1 MQREIE
7 EEKRNQTVLLDERR
21 RRKADRMQIRKMRI
35 EMDQL
40 TEISEKELALN
51 TKKFTQQLDAMDK
64 VTNSNLTKEVK
75 DFLMRPEQNNREQ
88 ALILISETNDE
99 ILNKKLKLLNSKQ
112 FFDLSKLMSTLQQ
125 QIALDMMIKNKE
137 IHLRFDQ
144 LKEDAQK
151 NKKGT
156 ELDDA
161 LLKINAERDLE
172 VQFVD
177 ESIEKSIPERE
188 SQVKQKQENIFF
200 RERKELIQ
208 NQSQAKRA
216 QIAAV
221 IAKYPQE
228 KTLQT
233 VGLKLLKRI
242 DMTLEQEI
250 AELEKEKEEK
260 LERARLRIIAENE
273 DELQMMQDNLNKAM
287 QREETAMNEQLEKRK
302 VEIMAIKK
310 QNLEDRMKM
319 ATTEMSDDQIEGLRK
334 QYENE
339 FDNLETAITEEKQ
352 QQLIKM
358 RGAMVQRRIDKEKKR
373 KQKEREL
380 EEARRREAVHRMNA
394 GMAKVFKE
402 FIAKKAAEMNAEK
415 ALAMNKGKS

>member
-1 MQREIE
+1 
-7 EEKRNQTVLLDERR
+7 
-21 RRKADRMQIRKMRI
+21 
-35 EMDQL
+35 
-40 TEISEKELALN
+40 
-51 TKKFTQQLDAMDK
+51 
-64 VTNSNLTKEVK
+64 
-75 DFLMRPEQNNREQ
+75 
-88 ALILISETNDE
+88 
-99 ILNKKLKLLNSKQ
+99 
-112 FFDLSKLMSTLQQ
+112 
-125 QIALDMMIKNKE
+125 MIKNKE